1 MLNRE
6 TYKANL
12 IPTVCQ
18 SLLIIPILTN
28 NCKLQWFLSGKR
40 NKSLSLSTVSHHKH
54 MEEGPEWIESVFIPV
69 SPQPRAP
76 RGPWGRLQA
85 RLGAKKDA
93 RLSIDRE
100 SEVNLCW
107 IHRRGGVKPHHQYP
121 PPPPHPTHTKLYIL
135 KSWLIFFACT
145 ILIILLFI
153 YLVTVCTKKKVLL
166 KQQLYWFHWGKCCCH
181 LADNQWSHVCSRQ
194 FKANRIYQVLTSS
207 LWCCSSRTWCYAAG
221 WRSISC

>member
-1 MLNRE
+1 MNWVRVHPSFSTAPGTTGTLRKATGTFRGKKRCKTFNR
-6 TYKANL
+6 
-12 IPTVCQ
+12 
-18 SLLIIPILTN
+18 
-28 NCKLQWFLSGKR
+28 SGKW
-40 NKSLSLSTVSHHKH
+40 
-54 MEEGPEWIESVFIPV
+54 GQSVLNPPQRWGKT
-69 SPQPRAP
+69 SP
-76 RGPWGRLQA
+76 
-85 RLGAKKDA
+85 
-93 RLSIDRE
+93 SI
-100 SEVNLCW
+100 
-107 IHRRGGVKPHHQYP
+107 P

-221 WRSISC
+221 WQSISC